1 MVEPVI
7 DTISPIDSPSENPSS
22 MSGRRARMLS
32 LLIVIGALLLLPL
45 ARPFLSA
52 YSYVLQLG
60 TIGLMWIA
68 MTSSWNILGGY
79 TGYISLGHNVFFGLG
94 GYVAGLLLVFHGV
107 SPFASAVLGG
117 FVAMLVGLVA
127 GFITF
132 RTRGPAFIIS
142 TIALLLMTSL
152 LFDNWSLVG
161 GSNGME
167 LTLPPIPLRWLK
179 LPFYYAMLVAAMG
192 SVFLGYRVQHSKL
205 GLALRAIAQD
215 ETKAEVAG
223 IHTRRLKVLAF
234 ALSAFF
240 PGVVGAIWGYS
251 LSYLRPT
258 IFFVIGVA
266 AQMVLMAIIGGRG
279 TVAGPVLG
287 ALLVVALNEVAVTQF
302 GSTELNIVVTGVILI
317 IVLLF
322 FPQGI
327 VGTLREKGKLPVV
340 LDWD

>member
-1 MVEPVI
+1 MLEPV
-7 DTISPIDSPSENPSS
+7 DTTASVDPSIESPPSASA
-22 MSGRRARMLS
+22 RRSRMVF
-32 LLIVIGALLLLPL
+32 LIVVVAAFVLLPL

-60 TIGLMWIA
+60 TVGLMWIA

-94 GYVAGLLLVFHGV
+94 GYVAGLLLVFQGI

-117 FVAMLVGLVA
+117 LVAMLVGLVA

-142 TIALLLMTSL
+142 TIASLLMTSL
-152 LFDNWSLVG
+152 LFDNWDLVG

-167 LTLPPIPLRWLK
+167 LPLPPFPLRWLK
-179 LPFYYAMLVAAMG
+179 MPFYYAMLVAAMG
-192 SVFLGYRVQHSKL
+192 AVFLGYRVQHSKL

-223 IHTRRLKVLAF
+223 IDTRRLKILAF

-251 LSYLRPT
+251 LTYLRPT

-287 ALLVVALNEVAVTQF
+287 AVLIVALNEVAVTQF

-317 IVLLF
+317 VVLLF

-327 VGTLREKGKLPVV
+327 VGTLREKGRLPAV

>member
-1 MVEPVI
+1 VVV
-7 DTISPIDSPSENPSS
+7 
-22 MSGRRARMLS
+22 AAF
-32 LLIVIGALLLLPL
+32 VLLPL

-60 TIGLMWIA
+60 TVGLMWIA

-94 GYVAGLLLVFHGV
+94 GYVAGLLLVFQGI

-117 FVAMLVGLVA
+117 LVAMLVGLVA

-152 LFDNWSLVG
+152 LFDNWDLVG

-167 LTLPPIPLRWLK
+167 LPLPPFPLRWLK
-179 LPFYYAMLVAAMG
+179 MPFYYAMLVAAMG
-192 SVFLGYRVQHSKL
+192 AVFLGYRVQHSKL

-223 IHTRRLKVLAF
+223 IDTRRLKILAF

-251 LSYLRPT
+251 LTYLRPT

-279 TVAGPVLG
+279 TVAGPVMG
-287 ALLVVALNEVAVTQF
+287 AVLIVALNEVAVTQF

-317 IVLLF
+317 VVLLF

-327 VGTLREKGKLPVV
+327 VGTLREKGRLPAV